1 MSAYIGLIKN
11 VLQVF
16 DEENSGK
23 RFLSNGDVVPDGPYY
38 YILPQTDFYIAR
50 DSKYPSKY
58 VISERFKELCDS
70 YGFKLRFSNL
80 PIYNMEWMNEIT
92 GKVEDVFNDY
102 VDFFKG
108 QESTSKVLVSYNC
121 RIPNVSGTTYL
132 EILLK
137 EDMLNENDIDLLTI
151 EINYDIK
158 DGVADVRGEF
168 FGSDGVILNE
178 FHHHADTA
186 DIDGIEKSLVS
197 FM

>member
-1 MSAYIGLIKN
+1 M
-11 VLQVF
+11 
-16 DEENSGK
+16 
-23 RFLSNGDVVPDGPYY
+23 
-38 YILPQTDFYIAR
+38 YILSQIET
-50 DSKYPSKY
+50 
-58 VISERFKELCDS
+58 
-70 YGFKLRFSNL
+70 NL

-92 GKVEDVFNDY
+92 GKVEEVFNDY
-102 VDFFKG
+102 VNFFKG
-108 QESTSKVLVSYNC
+108 QEYTSKVLVSSHC
-121 RIPNVSGTTYL
+121 CIPNVSGTTYL

-178 FHHHADTA
+178 FHHHAATA

-197 FM
+197 FMETIMSEYDDILYKKFINPRF

>member
-1 MSAYIGLIKN
+1 MLSQRDLKN
-11 VLQVF
+11 LY
-16 DEENSGK
+16 D
-23 RFLSNGDVVPDGPYY
+23 SN
-38 YILPQTDFYIAR
+38 
-50 DSKYPSKY
+50 
-58 VISERFKELCDS
+58 E
-70 YGFKLRFSNL
+70 FKLIFSNL

-92 GKVEDVFNDY
+92 GKVEEALNDY

-108 QESTSKVLVSYNC
+108 QESTSKVLVSCNC

-137 EDMLNENDIDLLTI
+137 EDMLNEKDIDLLTI
-151 EINYDIK
+151 EINSYIK

-178 FHHHADTA
+178 IHHHAATA

-197 FM
+197 FMETIRNGYDDILYKKFIKPRF